1 MLQKFYLGLGTS
13 NWAATASCC
22 FSMAYFWLL
31 ISSDA
36 TAFSFFSLC
45 TTSSLSSSLPGEFE
59 LELASEAAADATSA
73 RRAAVNLPC
82 GHLAVLGLGPVHA
95 AVGAGACNLRPAH
108 CILLFLLPKLNRIG
122 SPRKQKIMKP
132 KSAALG

>member
-1 MLQKFYLGLGTS
+1 
-13 NWAATASCC
+13 
-22 FSMAYFWLL
+22 MAYFWLL

-73 RRAAVNLPC
+73 RRAAVNLPY
-82 GHLAVLGLGPVHA
+82 GHLADLGLGPIH
-95 AVGAGACNLRPAH
+95 GACDLRPAH
-108 CILLFLLPKLNRIG
+108 CILLFLLRKLNRIG

-132 KSAALG
+132 KLAALG